1 MNMKR
6 LSRRALLAGAALLP
20 VGCASV
26 QRSFGAA
33 VDPPKESWALE
44 DAEKRAR
51 AALKDASGTKLVLL
65 GTGGG
70 PVPGMQRRMTAN
82 VMVSGGVAYV
92 LDCGLGVTDQFAR
105 TGLSF
110 SQIGSIFITHMH
122 PDHTIE
128 YGPLMLIGWIQ
139 GMRQD
144 VGVFGPPP
152 LRQMT
157 TDYLRSQRIVIDF
170 WAEDFALKPLR
181 EIAAR
186 EVTTEGHVMNDGN
199 VRVTSVLVQHPPVHP
214 AYGYRFDFH
223 DRSIAFS
230 GDTIPL
236 DAVAR
241 MAEGADVLVH
251 EAMFLPAMDAIA
263 YLASSRLSMS
273 PRSFLHHMV
282 ADHSQVQDVGRIA
295 TEAGVKTLV
304 LSHLT
309 PGFGVPD
316 QIWRAAAASTFK
328 GEIIVGHDLAV
339 I

>member
-1 MNMKR
+1 MNVKR
-6 LSRRALLAGAALLP
+6 LSRRALLAGAGHRTLACP
-20 VGCASV
+20 SIR
-26 QRSFGAA
+26 RSFVAA
-33 VDPPKESWALE
+33 VTPSKESWTLE
-44 DAEKRAR
+44 AAEKRAK
-51 AALKDASGTKLVLL
+51 AALKNASGTKLVLL

-70 PVPGMQRRMTAN
+70 PVPGMARRMTSN

-110 SQIGSIFITHMH
+110 AKIGSIFITHMH
-122 PDHTIE
+122 PDHTVE

-139 GMRQD
+139 GMRPD
-144 VGVFGPPP
+144 VQVFGPPP

-157 TDYLRSQRIVIDF
+157 DDYLHSQRTVVDF

-181 EIAAR
+181 AIAAH
-186 EVTTEGHVMNDGN
+186 EVTTEGRVMDDGN
-199 VRVTSVLVQHPPVHP
+199 VRVTSVLVKHPPVHP

-230 GDTIPL
+230 GDTVAL

-263 YLASSRLSMS
+263 YFASSRLSMS
-273 PRSFLHHMV
+273 PKSFLHHMLV
-282 ADHSQVQDVGRIA
+282 DHTRVEDVGRIA
-295 TEAGVKTLV
+295 TKAGVKTLI

-316 QIWRAAAASTFK
+316 QVWHAAAASTFK

>member
-6 LSRRALLAGAALLP
+6 ISRSALLAGAAMLP
-20 VGCASV
+20 VACESV
-26 QRSFGAA
+26 RRSLGAA
-33 VDPPKESWALE
+33 VTPSKQSWALE
-44 DAEKRAR
+44 DAETRAK
-51 AALKDASGTKLVLL
+51 AALKKTSATKLVIL
-65 GTGGG
+65 GSGGG
-70 PVPGMQRRMTAN
+70 PVPGMERRMTSH
-82 VMVSGGVAYV
+82 VLVSGGAAYI

-105 TGLSF
+105 TGLQF
-110 SQIGSIFITHMH
+110 QDVRSIFMTHMH

-139 GMRQD
+139 GMRAD
-144 VGVFGPPP
+144 VQVFGPPP

-157 TDYLRSQRIVIDF
+157 TDYLRSQRSVIDF

-181 EIAAR
+181 EIEAR
-186 EVTTEGHVMNDGN
+186 EVTTEGHLTNDGN
-199 VRVTSVLVQHPPVHP
+199 VRVTSVLVKHPPVRP

-230 GDTIPL
+230 GDTVPL
-236 DAVAR
+236 EAVAR

-251 EAMFLPAMDAIA
+251 EAMFLPAMDAVA
-263 YLASSRLSMS
+263 YLASSRLAMS
-273 PRSFLHHMV
+273 PKSFLRHMV

-295 TEAGVKTLV
+295 TKAGVKTLV

-316 QIWRAAAASTFK
+316 QVWRAAAASTFS
-328 GEIIVGHDLAV
+328 GEIIVAHDLAV